1 MKNCSLIMF
10 ISLLSIVFSM
20 NIEVS
25 SGANIPLFSLSK
37 MVNTGYGFS
46 LQLPIT
52 KNDFSHNYFID
63 FSYNIF
69 SSRYHEDVKLHI
81 ISLGLG
87 IDYSFLQSF
96 KSNLS
101 CFAIFNV
108 ISEEIRKGDS
118 NQGDIFACITLGGK
132 YEYFYTDMLH
142 LTLSTGLT
150 VTDQIYFLFLK
161 GGILIKI

>member
-1 MKNCSLIMF
+1 MF
-10 ISLLSIVFSM
+10 ISLFSLVFSM
-20 NIEVS
+20 NVEVS
-25 SGANIPLFSLSK
+25 SSANIPLFSLSK
-37 MVNTGYGFS
+37 VVNTGYGFS

-52 KNDFSHNYFID
+52 KNDFTYNYFID

-69 SSRYHEDVKLHI
+69 PSRYYENVKLHI

-96 KSNLS
+96 KSNIS

-118 NQGDIFACITLGGK
+118 NQGGIFGSITFGGK
-132 YEYFYTDMLH
+132 YEYFYTDKLH
-142 LTLSTGLT
+142 LTLSTGLI

-161 GGILIKI
+161 GGILVKI